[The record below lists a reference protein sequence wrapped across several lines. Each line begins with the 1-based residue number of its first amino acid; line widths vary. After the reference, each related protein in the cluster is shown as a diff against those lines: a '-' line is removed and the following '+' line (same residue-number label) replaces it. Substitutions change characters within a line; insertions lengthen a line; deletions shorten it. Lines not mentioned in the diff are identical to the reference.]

1 MSFLRQ
7 GNGLGVSFGSAG
19 RKTRGVLSFLSNGA
33 SRGFEGY
40 IVSTSL
46 HTYSR
51 LKAKQKIETAMHLL
65 S

>member
-1 MSFLRQ
+1 M
-7 GNGLGVSFGSAG
+7 SFGSAG